1 MVASSGRELCSIF
14 VVDTDWSSS
23 YTATNAVGV
32 TVYPP
37 SGWAPVGQ
45 CSLFW
50 WDPKTRVSNYTYY
63 QAVNGSQSDDVTQ
76 DAWEQLP

>member
-1 MVASSGRELCSIF
+1 MCSFF

-23 YTATNAVGV
+23 YTSTNVLGI

-37 SGWAPVGQ
+37 SGWAMVGQ
-45 CSLFW
+45 CSFVL
-50 WDPKTRVSNYTYY
+50 WDPLTKASNYTYH

-76 DAWEQLP
+76 DAWEQLPS